1 MAKTGERR
9 VCLGAIAGAHGVR
22 GLVKIK
28 SFTEV
33 PEDLAAYGP
42 LTDADGERRFEIR
55 LTGGRTRDLLLGEI
69 AGIADRDRAEALR
82 GQRLYVERAALPEP
96 EPETFYHADLVGLR
110 AEDRSGR
117 VLGRVAAVDN
127 FGAGDIL
134 EIVPDEE
141 SKGSAP
147 LMLPFT
153 RAAVP
158 EVDLEAGRLVVEP
171 PAETVAG
178 PEGETAERRPAP
190 ERDDLDKERGGRHKA
205 PLRGERS

>member
-33 PEDLAAYGP
+33 PEDVAAYGP

-55 LTGGRTRDLLLGEI
+55 LTGGRAKDLLLGEI

-141 SKGSAP
+141 SEAGAP

-153 RAAVP
+153 RAVVP

-190 ERDDLDKERGGRHKA
+190 AQDNLDKERGGRHKA